1 MARRRYDEDFKKQIV
16 KIYNQGN
23 HSYRSLGDEYG
34 VAAPTIR
41 TWVLRYNNSNSF
53 DVDDNRTEEEKELI
67 ELRKKVKQLE
77 MENDILKQAAL
88 LLGKK
93 QTLSF
98 VIERNTVLVQCVNF

>member
-1 MARRRYDEDFKKQIV
+1 MTRKRYDEDFKKQIV

-23 HSYRSLGDEYG
+23 HTYRSLADEYG
-34 VAAPTIR
+34 VSAPTINA
-41 TWVLRYNNSNSF
+41 WVKRYNNSDSF
-53 DVDDNRTEEEKELI
+53 DIDDNRTEEEKELI

-93 QTLSF
+93 
-98 VIERNTVLVQCVNF
+98 

>member
-1 MARRRYDEDFKKQIV
+1 MAKKHYDEDFKKQLV

-23 HSYRSLGDEYG
+23 HTYRGLADEYG
-34 VAAPTIR
+34 ISATSIR

-53 DVDDNRTEEEKELI
+53 DLKYNRTEEEEELI

-88 LLGKK
+88 LLAKK
-93 QTLSF
+93 
-98 VIERNTVLVQCVNF
+98 

>member
-1 MARRRYDEDFKKQIV
+1 MARKRYDEDFKRQIV

-34 VAAPTIR
+34 VTATSIR

-53 DVDDNRTEEEKELI
+53 DVADNRTTEEKELI

-77 MENDILKQAAL
+77 MENNILKQQHF

-93 QTLSF
+93 
-98 VIERNTVLVQCVNF
+98 

>member
-1 MARRRYDEDFKKQIV
+1 MTRKRYDEDFKKQLV

-23 HSYRSLGDEYG
+23 HSYRSLGDEYR

-41 TWVLRYNNSNSF
+41 TWVMRYNNSQSF
-53 DVDDNRTEEEKELI
+53 DIEENRTEEDRELI

-93 QTLSF
+93 
-98 VIERNTVLVQCVNF
+98 

>member
-1 MARRRYDEDFKKQIV
+1 MARRRYDEDFKKKIV

-93 QTLSF
+93 
-98 VIERNTVLVQCVNF
+98 

>member
-1 MARRRYDEDFKKQIV
+1 MTRKRYDEDFKRQIV

-23 HSYRSLGDEYG
+23 HSYRSLADEYG
-34 VAAPTIR
+34 VTATSIR

-53 DVDDNRTEEEKELI
+53 DVKDNRTEEEKELI

-93 QTLSF
+93 
-98 VIERNTVLVQCVNF
+98 

>member
-1 MARRRYDEDFKKQIV
+1 MTRKRYDEDFKKQLV

-41 TWVLRYNNSNSF
+41 AWVLRYNNSNSF
-53 DVDDNRTEEEKELI
+53 DVEDNRTEEEKELI

-77 MENDILKQAAL
+77 MESDILKQAAL

-93 QTLSF
+93 
-98 VIERNTVLVQCVNF
+98 

>member
-1 MARRRYDEDFKKQIV
+1 MTRNRYDEDFKKQLV

-23 HSYRSLGDEYG
+23 HSYRSLGEEYG
-34 VAAPTIR
+34 VSGPTIR
-41 TWVLRYNNSNSF
+41 NWGIRYNKSNSF
-53 DVDDNRTEEEKELI
+53 DIDDNRTEEEKELI

-93 QTLSF
+93 
-98 VIERNTVLVQCVNF
+98 

>member
-1 MARRRYDEDFKKQIV
+1 MTRNRYDEDFKKQLV

-23 HSYRSLGDEYG
+23 HTYRGLADEYG

-53 DVDDNRTEEEKELI
+53 DLDDNRSEEEKELI
-67 ELRKKVKQLE
+67 ELRKKIKQLE

-93 QTLSF
+93 
-98 VIERNTVLVQCVNF
+98 

>member
-53 DVDDNRTEEEKELI
+53 DADDNRTEEEKELI

-93 QTLSF
+93 
-98 VIERNTVLVQCVNF
+98 

>member
-23 HSYRSLGDEYG
+23 HSYRNLGDEYG

-93 QTLSF
+93 
-98 VIERNTVLVQCVNF
+98 

>member
-77 MENDILKQAAL
+77 MEIDILKQAAL

-93 QTLSF
+93 
-98 VIERNTVLVQCVNF
+98 

>member
-1 MARRRYDEDFKKQIV
+1 MTRKRYDEDFKKQIV

-23 HSYRSLGDEYG
+23 HSYRSLADEYG
-34 VAAPTIR
+34 VATPTIR

-53 DVDDNRTEEEKELI
+53 DVEDNRTEEEKELI

-77 MENDILKQAAL
+77 MENDILKQAAI

-93 QTLSF
+93 
-98 VIERNTVLVQCVNF
+98 

>member
-77 MENDILKQAAL
+77 MENDILKQAAQ
-88 LLGKK
+88 KK
-93 QTLSF
+93 KKK
-98 VIERNTVLVQCVNF
+98 